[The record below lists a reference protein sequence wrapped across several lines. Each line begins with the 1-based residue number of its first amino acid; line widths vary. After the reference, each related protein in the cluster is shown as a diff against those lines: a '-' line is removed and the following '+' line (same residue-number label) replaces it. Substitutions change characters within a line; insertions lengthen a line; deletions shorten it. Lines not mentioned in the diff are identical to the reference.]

1 MKKTNEEQF
10 TISLKMFVMN
20 RFREIIKEVK
30 KVNTSYESP
39 SALILTANGLII
51 GDLEDYS
58 KKPVNI
64 EKKTI
69 EISYLSELLNKEIEN
84 IEKEHKIINYL
95 DSGSMINLKNVVLFP
110 NGNMRQ
116 KINIYQMMVFVDKI
130 ISFTI
135 MDRKKFE
142 EDLSRQKS

>member
-20 RFREIIKEVK
+20 RFRGIIKEVK

-64 EKKTI
+64 EKKTVD
-69 EISYLSELLNKEIEN
+69 ISYLVELLGKEVEHIK
-84 IEKEHKIINYL
+84 KEHKKINYL

-110 NGNMRQ
+110 NGNIIQ
-116 KINIYQMMVFVDKI
+116 KININQMMVFVDKI

-142 EDLSRQKS
+142 EELSQQKS